1 MKNPKILYILIS
13 VFCVFAIIAGI
24 YAQFID
30 GDYTPTNTPQHGDDS
45 SEKDQVQIGKEFEQL
60 FTNTLIFENFDST
73 GIQKLNSDN
82 DIVYTIYEKKE
93 ENENYEIDLH
103 IPIVNIKSDL
113 ATKLNQFTQNNFV
126 NKANDIMKNTDS
138 TKKSKYSIDY
148 IAYINGNILSVVIK
162 TAFKEGDSAQ
172 RIIIKTY
179 NYNLSTN
186 EEPTLNELITLKKLN
201 KNEVNNKIKE
211 VVSQAHNEDLALQN
225 MGITQIYMRDLS
237 DPMYSVEGAN
247 TYFLGQDSKLYIIY
261 AYGNSEFT
269 SKMDIILFE

>member
-30 GDYTPTNTPQHGDDS
+30 GDYTPTNPSQHGDDS
-45 SEKDQVQIGKEFEQL
+45 SEKDQVQLGKEFEQL
-60 FTNTLIFENFDST
+60 FTNTLISENFDST